1 MLLTFTTVRVKIISN
16 KRAALHPWKVR
27 SAALKPLGVPMN
39 DFSIN
44 RESLVAELREYSQTL
59 ELVATVKSA
68 PLAVQE
74 AREELPHVLAFLAHL
89 EAMPATP
96 QAASTRAPK
105 VRCAWYREIR
115 RCYAIAREA
124 GCDVKADEAMRAAF
138 SRFLCKPVASRETM
152 NGRDWLL
159 VADAIKAHRLSW

>member
-1 MLLTFTTVRVKIISN
+1 MLLIFTTVRVKINSN

-27 SAALKPLGVPMN
+27 SAALKPLGVSMN
-39 DFSIN
+39 DFSIS
-44 RESLVAELREYSQTL
+44 REQLESELREYSQTL
-59 ELVATVKSA
+59 ALVATVKSA
-68 PLAVQE
+68 PLAAKE
-74 AREELPHVLAFLAHL
+74 AREELPHVLAFIAHL

-124 GCDVKADEAMRAAF
+124 GLDVKADAKMRASF
-138 SRFLCKPVASRETM
+138 SRFLGRAIESREELRA
-152 NGRDWLL
+152 GDWYLI
-159 VADAIKAHRLSW
+159 ASEIKAHRLSW